1 MLAKRRKQFDRRQ
14 HFGKIRF
21 LPLLLTT
28 SLSPAIAMR
37 NSPPPQTL
45 SLFHVPVLLVL
56 LVINLACCG
65 CSKKEMDEMVSKA
78 KESATELSDKS
89 SDLLEKAKTGANDA
103 ATSIKKTTA
112 EITNKTSEITQA
124 AGNLIQLNGS
134 AEIQLDKKTTFPA
147 SYVSVV
153 AIDNDLSIIQ
163 VRSYPDAGE
172 ATVFPAFLLQG
183 TAELPSGDLNGQSV
197 ACRFFAQQQPG
208 SHVWVNHP
216 DELILLTFKKQG
228 ETLMAT
234 FPPSAVA
241 NQQIEAT
248 LDASG
253 VFECVI
259 LD

>member
-1 MLAKRRKQFDRRQ
+1 MLAKRRNQFDRQQ

-112 EITNKTSEITQA
+112 EITNKTSEMTQA

-163 VRSYPDAGE
+163 VKSYPNAGE
-172 ATVFPAFLLQG
+172 ATVFPHFFYRAPPNYLPEISMGNRLPVVFLH
-183 TAELPSGDLNGQSV
+183 SNS
-197 ACRFFAQQQPG
+197 PG
-208 SHVWVNHP
+208 VTCGSTIRTN
-216 DELILLTFKKQG
+216 
-228 ETLMAT
+228 
-234 FPPSAVA
+234 
-241 NQQIEAT
+241 
-248 LDASG
+248 
-253 VFECVI
+253 
-259 LD
+259 